1 MPTICSS
8 CKKKQNV
15 KLFQKNGK
23 VLKTCETCRMKKT
36 AKKTYDDPVY
46 DSIPTQS
53 GYGVQKAAPKK
64 VIVKKQQP
72 ILYDPISSGSDD
84 SSSYTG
90 SESEYSSGSES
101 DSESETESET
111 ESEEGLPPSPA
122 SDISPSGLSD
132 ISCAPCNKSFR
143 TPQNLRMHLNSKA
156 HAMNSN

>member
-36 AKKTYDDPVY
+36 ANKTYDDPVY

-53 GYGVQKAAPKK
+53 GYGVQRATPKK
-64 VIVKKQQP
+64 VIVKKQQQ
-72 ILYDPISSGSDD
+72 IVYDPITSDSEA
-84 SSSYTG
+84 SSSDTN
-90 SESEYSSGSES
+90 SESESSSSEEIE
-101 DSESETESET
+101 SESETESED
-111 ESEEGLPPSPA
+111 GLPPSPA
-122 SDISPSGLSD
+122 SDVAPSPSD
-132 ISCAPCNKSFR
+132 ISCVPCNKSFR